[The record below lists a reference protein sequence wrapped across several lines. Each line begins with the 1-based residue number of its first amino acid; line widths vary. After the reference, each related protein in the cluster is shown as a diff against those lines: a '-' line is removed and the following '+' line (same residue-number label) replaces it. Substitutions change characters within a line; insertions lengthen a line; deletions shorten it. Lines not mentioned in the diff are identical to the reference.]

1 MAEPFLILETD
12 PAIEGL
18 WVAIETA
25 RAQSYPLTGTA
36 FRLTRAPQ
44 TPYEAL
50 DAAARELDFQ
60 PLGPHWIEVPR
71 RIAVKIATHIIAHD
85 LAYPDEIVPTAQAS
99 ELAGRVLALVGP
111 QARYF
116 TNGAVS
122 GEFAIYD
129 MHGNEVIGWRS
140 LSDAPFDHGLFA
152 LDDRR
157 VIVLWAED
165 AP

>member
-1 MAEPFLILETD
+1 MTEPMLLPETD

-25 RAQSYPLTGTA
+25 RAQSYPLTGAA
-36 FRLTRAPQ
+36 FRLTRPPQ

-50 DAAARELDFQ
+50 DAAARELDFY
-60 PLGPHWIEVPR
+60 PLGQHWIEVPR
-71 RIAVKIATHIIAHD
+71 RIALKIATHIIAHD
-85 LAYPDEIVPTAQAS
+85 LAYPDEIVPAAQAT
-99 ELAGRVLALVGP
+99 ELAGRVLALLGAR
-111 QARYF
+111 ARYF

-122 GEFAIYD
+122 GDFAVYD
-129 MHGNEVIGWRS
+129 VQGNEVIGWRS
-140 LSDAPFDHGLFA
+140 LSEAPFDHGLFA
-152 LDDRR
+152 LDDRL